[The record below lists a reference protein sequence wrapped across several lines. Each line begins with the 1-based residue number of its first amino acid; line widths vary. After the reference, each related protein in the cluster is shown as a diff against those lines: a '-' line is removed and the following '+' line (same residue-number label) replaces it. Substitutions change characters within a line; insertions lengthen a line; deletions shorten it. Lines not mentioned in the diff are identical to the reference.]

1 MGQAAGNN
9 RYGTRINMD
18 GISSPS
24 PASIGR
30 SNHNF
35 IDSIRD
41 NNGVCGG
48 TCSPVIGIINR
59 RAVYP
64 NSINHIRT
72 NIRMKG
78 TNGWWRQI
86 KSIYLDIQNNSS
98 GVYRTSIINSPECYS
113 IDSIIY
119 LMGNNLNSYVCII
132 RGGIADDRKARHI
145 APCSIMGNLI

>member
-9 RYGTRINMD
+9 RYGTRINMH

-41 NNGVCGG
+41 DNGICGG

-86 KSIYLDIQNNSS
+86 KSIYLNIQSNGGSII
-98 GVYRTSIINSPECYS
+98 RTSIIYSPERYS
-113 IDSIIY
+113 IDSIVDG
-119 LMGNNLNSYVCII
+119 MCNNLDSDVC
-132 RGGIADDRKARHI
+132 
-145 APCSIMGNLI
+145 